1 MQINKQLYRDITENE
16 HKFNLNK
23 ILYITLWRIILLY
36 ILMLTIGNLKMCI
49 WMLKLALRW
58 INTSNKII
66 IIKTQQFI
74 KKDKKIF

>member
-74 KKDKKIF
+74 KKDKKWF